1 MKDSIFEKIKL
12 TDDNDKEFWTARL
25 LMPHLG
31 YDTWSRFTD
40 AINRAIESCE
50 TSGVDPDD
58 HFIEITRPSTGG
70 RPGGDY
76 LLSRYA
82 CYLVAQNGDVRKPEI
97 AAAQAYFIIQT
108 RKQEVSEQ
116 LLEDQRRVMLRDE
129 ISKHNTSLSEAAQNA
144 GVTKYAIFQN
154 YGYMGLYGGL
164 KAGDIHTVKKLK
176 KSQKILDHMGSEEL
190 AANLFRATQADAK
203 LRRDKIN
210 TEYDAY
216 MTHYGVGQMVRDSIK
231 EIGGTMPED
240 LPAAD
245 SIAQAR
251 KRIENSEKK
260 SLGED
265 GKIENT

>member
-1 MKDSIFEKIKL
+1 MKDSIFEKLKS
-12 TDDNDKEFWTARL
+12 TDDNGKEFWTARI
-25 LMPHLG
+25 LMEHLG
-31 YDTWSRFTD
+31 YDTWSKFTD
-40 AINRAIESCE
+40 AINRAIESAK
-50 TSGVDPDD
+50 TNKVNPDD

-70 RPGGDY
+70 RPGGDFV
-76 LLSRYA
+76 LSRYA

-108 RKQEVSEQ
+108 RKQEETEQ

-129 ISKHNTSLSEAAQNA
+129 ISKHNVSLSEAAQNA
-144 GVTKYAIFQN
+144 GVTQYAIFQN

-210 TEYDAY
+210 NEYDAY
-216 MTHYGVGQMVRDSIK
+216 MTHYGVGQMVRESIK

-245 SIAQAR
+245 SINQAR
-251 KRIENSEKK
+251 KRLESEEKK
-260 SLGED
+260 RLGD
-265 GKIENT
+265 KNR

>member
-1 MKDSIFEKIKL
+1 MKDSIFEKLKS
-12 TDDNDKEFWTARL
+12 TDDNDKEFWTART
-25 LMPHLG
+25 LMEHLG
-31 YDTWSRFTD
+31 YDTWSKFTD
-40 AINRAIESCE
+40 AINRAIESAKTNE
-50 TSGVDPDD
+50 VDPAD

-76 LLSRYA
+76 VLSRYA

-108 RKQEVSEQ
+108 RKQEQNEQ

-129 ISKHNTSLSEAAQNA
+129 ISKHNVSLSEAAQNA
-144 GVTKYAIFQN
+144 GVTQYAIFQN

-164 KAGDIHTVKKLK
+164 KAGDIHTFKKLK

-210 TEYDAY
+210 NEYDAY

-231 EIGGTMPED
+231 EIGGNMPED

-245 SIAQAR
+245 SISQAR
-251 KRIENSEKK
+251 KRLKSDEKK
-260 SLGED
+260 KLGD
-265 GKIENT
+265 KNA

>member
-1 MKDSIFEKIKL
+1 MKDSIFEQLKR
-12 TDDNDKEFWTARL
+12 TDNNDKEFWTARD
-25 LMPHLG
+25 LMIHLG
-31 YDTWSRFTD
+31 YDTWSKFTD

-50 TSGVDPDD
+50 TNGVAADE
-58 HFIEITRPSTGG
+58 HFIAVTRPSTGG
-70 RPGGDY
+70 RPGTDY

-108 RKQEVSEQ
+108 RKQEQNEQ

-129 ISKHNTSLSEAAQNA
+129 ITKHNVSLSEAAQNA
-144 GVTKYAIFQN
+144 GVTQYAIFQN

-203 LRRDKIN
+203 LRRDKVN
-210 TEYDAY
+210 NEYDAY

-251 KRIENSEKK
+251 KRLEKEK
-260 SLGED
+260 GKLQEGAED
-265 GKIENT
+265 

>member
-1 MKDSIFEKIKL
+1 MKDSVFEKIKL
-12 TDDNDKEFWTARL
+12 TDDNDKEFWTARM
-25 LMPHLG
+25 LMSHLG
-31 YDTWSRFTD
+31 YDTWSRFAD
-40 AINRAIESCE
+40 AINRAIESAE
-50 TSGVDPDD
+50 TNGIDPSD
-58 HFIEITRPSTGG
+58 HFIEITLPSTGG
-70 RPGGDY
+70 RPGADY

-97 AAAQAYFIIQT
+97 AAAQAYFIVQT
-108 RKQEVSEQ
+108 RKQELSEN

-129 ISKHNTSLSEAAQNA
+129 MSKHNSSLQEAAQNA

-203 LRRDKIN
+203 LRRDKVN
-210 TEYDAY
+210 NEYDAY
-216 MTHYGVGQMVRDSIK
+216 MTHYGVGQMVRDSIA

-245 SIAQAR
+245 SINHAR
-251 KRIENSEKK
+251 KRIKDSEKK
-260 SLGED
+260 SLEED
-265 GKIENT
+265 GGSNA